1 MSARRR
7 ALGVLAL
14 VSLALGCASHS
25 HPRAAAPVAPRF
37 DVRILRDDYGVPHVF
52 GKTDADAA
60 FGLAYAHAEDD
71 FATIQ
76 DVVFGVRGKLASERG
91 PSAAAND
98 YILALLGVW
107 KDVDRGW
114 SRDLDPPMRAILD
127 AYAAGVNYY
136 AALHPDEAFD
146 GLLPVRG
153 QDVLAG
159 FVLRSPFFFGL
170 DRTLRDLYRSGGAS
184 DDAAQV
190 ASIPFATPT
199 IGSNT
204 FAVAPSRAA
213 DGRAHLLVNSHQP
226 WSGPVAWYEAH
237 VHSDEGWDA
246 VGGIFPGSPVILHGH
261 NRNLGWAFTVNRPD
275 LVDVY
280 RLTINPKNKNQYW
293 FDGAWRE
300 LEVERVAIRVK
311 LFGFL
316 PFTADRTV
324 LRSVQGPVLRL
335 PHGTFA
341 IRYAGMGEVRQ
352 VEQWYRMNRAANFD
366 EWLGA
371 MRMQAIPSLNAAY
384 ADRSG
389 RIGYFYNAK
398 LPVRA
403 PGYDWAGIVPG
414 DTSATLWNDSLPW
427 DALPKVVNPPSGF
440 VQNCNS
446 SPYETTIGAGNPN
459 PEDFPASA
467 GIETQMTNRALRALE
482 QLGADPSLTDE
493 ELRAIKFDV
502 TVSERSEL
510 FAFLE
515 RARAAVDAA
524 GVDPK
529 SLEASAAALL
539 RSWDRRADSDNRATT
554 LAILTL
560 YPLLQARHEGRTDPD
575 PRASLREA
583 ATMLMRRHGRLDPP
597 WSWLNRMHRGS
608 LEPGVDG
615 APDVLHAV
623 EGPLEEHRVA
633 ADSGDGLMLLV
644 SFGKDGVRS
653 QSLHQYGSAT
663 SRPKSPHYADQVPL
677 FVTHQLKPV
686 YLDESE
692 IRAHL
697 EREYRPGEELDATA
711 LPRSEPEASGEITT
725 PLPRSEPNASG
736 EITRP
741 LPRSEPKA
749 SGEVHKD

>member
-1 MSARRR
+1 MRAKTR
-7 ALGVLAL
+7 ALDVLSLLA
-14 VSLALGCASHS
+14 LALGCASRS
-25 HPRAAAPVAPRF
+25 RSPAPPPATPQY
-37 DVRILRDDYGVPHVF
+37 DVRILRDDFGVPHVF
-52 GKTDADAA
+52 GKTDPDAA

-71 FATIQ
+71 FVTIQ
-76 DVVFGVRGKLASERG
+76 DVIFGVRGKLASERG

-98 YILALLGVW
+98 YIVSLLGVW
-107 KDVDRGW
+107 KDVERGW
-114 SRDLDPPMRAILD
+114 SRDLDPRTRAILD
-127 AYAAGVNYY
+127 AYAAGVTYY
-136 AALHPDEAFD
+136 AERHPQQVWD

-170 DRTLRDLYRSGGAS
+170 DRTLRDLHRRGGAS

-190 ASIPFATPT
+190 AATPFAAPV

-246 VGGIFPGSPVILHGH
+246 VGGVFPGSPVILHGH

-275 LVDVY
+275 LIDVY
-280 RLTINPKNKNQYW
+280 RLTINPQRSSQYW

-300 LEVERVAIRVK
+300 LEEERVAIRVK

-316 PFTADRTV
+316 PFTADRVV

-335 PHGTFA
+335 RHGTFA

-366 EWLGA
+366 EWQDA
-371 MRMQAIPSLNAAY
+371 MRMQAIPSLNAGY

-414 DTSATLWNDSLPW
+414 DTSATLWTEFLPW
-427 DALPKVVNPPSGF
+427 SALPKVVNPASGF

-446 SPYETTIGAGNPN
+446 SPFETTLGPGNPK

-467 GIETQMTNRALRALE
+467 GIETRMTNRALRALE
-482 QLGADPSLTDE
+482 QLGADTSLTDE
-493 ELRAIKFDV
+493 ELRLIKFDV
-502 TVSERSEL
+502 TVSERSEW
-510 FAFLE
+510 FAYLE
-515 RARAAVDAA
+515 RAIAAVDAA
-524 GVDPK
+524 GVDPR

-539 RSWDRRADSDNRATT
+539 RSWDRRADSGHRATT
-554 LAILTL
+554 LALLTL
-560 YPLLQARHEGRTDPD
+560 YPAQRARQDGRPEPD
-575 PRASLREA
+575 PRAALQET
-583 ATMLMRRHGRLDPP
+583 ATLLMRRHGRLDPP
-597 WSWLNRMHRGS
+597 WSWVNRMRRGA

-623 EGPLEEHRVA
+623 EGPVADGRIA
-633 ADSGDGLMLLV
+633 ADAGDGLMFFV
-644 SFGKDGVRS
+644 SFGKDGARS

-663 SRPKSPHYADQVPL
+663 SLPASPHYADQVPL

-697 EREYRPGEELDATA
+697 SREYRPGEEQTEPPV
-711 LPRSEPEASGEITT
+711 PRSEPTASGEAPMNLRATLERVPRFPRSEPTASGEI
-725 PLPRSEPNASG
+725 
-736 EITRP
+736 
-741 LPRSEPKA
+741 
-749 SGEVHKD
+749 H

>member
-1 MSARRR
+1 MIAGRRR
-7 ALGVLAL
+7 LGVWVLL
-14 VSLALGCASHS
+14 SLALGCAGRS
-25 HPRAAAPVAPRF
+25 HPQLPLPAAPPF
-37 DVRILRDDYGVPHVF
+37 DVRILRDDFGVPHVF

-71 FATIQ
+71 FSTIQ
-76 DVVFGVRGKLASERG
+76 DVLFGVRGKLASRRG
-91 PSAAAND
+91 PSAAPND
-98 YILALLGVW
+98 YIVSLLGVW
-107 KDVDRGW
+107 KDVEAGW
-114 SRDLDPPMRAILD
+114 TRDLDPRTRAILD
-127 AYAAGVNYY
+127 AYAAGVTYY
-136 AALHPDEAFD
+136 AALHPREVWD

-170 DRTLRDLYRSGGAS
+170 DRTLRDLQRSGGAT
-184 DDAAQV
+184 DDAAQF
-190 ASIPFATPT
+190 AATPFAAPT

-226 WSGPVAWYEAH
+226 WNGPVAWYEAH
-237 VHSDEGWDA
+237 IHSEEGWDA

-275 LVDVY
+275 LIDVY
-280 RLTINPKNKNQYW
+280 RLTINPQNRNQCW
-293 FDGAWRE
+293 FDGGWRD
-300 LEVERVAIRVK
+300 LEVERVAIRVR

-341 IRYAGMGEVRQ
+341 IRYAGMSDVRQ
-352 VEQWYRMNRAANFD
+352 VEQWYRMNRAANFE
-366 EWLGA
+366 EWQSA

-398 LPVRA
+398 IPVRA

-414 DTSATLWNDSLPW
+414 DTSATIWNEYMPF
-427 DALPKVVNPPSGF
+427 DALPKVLNPPSGF
-440 VQNCNS
+440 VQNANS
-446 SPYETTIGAGNPN
+446 SPFETTLGAGNPR
-459 PEDFPASA
+459 PEDFPESA
-467 GIETQMTNRALRALE
+467 GIETRMTNRALRLLE
-482 QLGADPSLTDE
+482 QLGADSSLTEE

-502 TVSERSEL
+502 TLSERSEL
-510 FAFLE
+510 FAILD
-515 RARAAVDAA
+515 RALAAVDAA
-524 GVDPK
+524 GVDPQ
-529 SLEASAAALL
+529 SLEASAAVLL
-539 RSWDRRADSDNRATT
+539 RSWDRRADSGNRATT

-560 YPLLQARHEGRTDPD
+560 YPTLDARHEGRPEPD
-575 PRASLREA
+575 PRESLRAA

-597 WSWLNRMHRGS
+597 WSWVNRMRRGP
-608 LEPGVDG
+608 LDIGVDG

-623 EGPLEEHRVA
+623 EGPLENDRIA
-633 ADSGDGLMLLV
+633 ANSGDGLMFFV
-644 SFGKDGVRS
+644 AFGKDGVRS
-653 QSLHQYGSAT
+653 RSLHQYGSAT

-686 YLDESE
+686 WMDEAE

-697 EREYRPGEELDATA
+697 EREYRPGEEA
-711 LPRSEPEASGEITT
+711 EAAA
-725 PLPRSEPNASG
+725 R
-736 EITRP
+736 
-741 LPRSEPKA
+741 
-749 SGEVHKD
+749 

>member
-1 MSARRR
+1 MIARRR
-7 ALGVLAL
+7 ALGTLAL
-14 VSLALGCASHS
+14 LALGLGCAGRS
-25 HPRAAAPVAPRF
+25 HPPAALPVAPQH
-37 DVRILRDDYGVPHVF
+37 DVRILRDGFGVPHVF
-52 GKTDADAA
+52 GKTDADVA

-91 PSAAAND
+91 PRAASND
-98 YILALLGVW
+98 YIVALLGVW
-107 KDVDRGW
+107 KDVERGW
-114 SRDLDPPMRAILD
+114 ERDLDPRTRALLD
-127 AYAAGVNYY
+127 AYAAGVTYY
-136 AALHPDEAFD
+136 AELHPHEVWD

-170 DRTLRDLYRSGGAS
+170 DRTLRDLYRSGGAEG
-184 DDAAQV
+184 DAAQV
-190 ASIPFATPT
+190 AAIPFAAPT

-261 NRNLGWAFTVNRPD
+261 NRNLGWAFTVNSPD

-280 RLTINPKNKNQYW
+280 RLTINPQNKNQYW
-293 FDGAWRE
+293 FDGTWRD
-300 LEVERVAIRVK
+300 LAVERVAIRVK

-335 PHGTFA
+335 RHGTFA

-371 MRMQAIPSLNAAY
+371 MRMQAIPSLNAGY

-398 LPVRA
+398 LPMRA

-414 DTSATLWNDSLPW
+414 DTSATLWSEFLPW
-427 DALPKVVNPPSGF
+427 GALPQVLNPPSGF

-446 SPYETTIGAGNPN
+446 SPFETTLGAGNPT
-459 PEDFPASA
+459 PEAFPASA
-467 GIETQMTNRALRALE
+467 GIETHMTNRALRALE
-482 QLGADPSLTDE
+482 QLGADSSLTEE

-510 FAFLE
+510 FGYLE
-515 RARAAVDAA
+515 RALAAVDAA
-524 GVDPK
+524 GVEPR

-539 RSWDRRADSDNRATT
+539 RSWDRRADSSNRATT

-560 YPLLQARHEGRTDPD
+560 YPLIEARHDGRPDPD
-575 PRASLREA
+575 PRASLRETA
-583 ATMLMRRHGRLDPP
+583 RMLMRRHGRLDPP
-597 WSWLNRMHRGS
+597 WSWVNRMRRGA
-608 LEPGVDG
+608 LGLGVDG

-623 EGPLEEHRVA
+623 EGPLADDRVA
-633 ADSGDGLMLLV
+633 ADAGDGLMFFV

-653 QSLHQYGSAT
+653 ESLHQYGSAT

-677 FVTHQLKPV
+677 FALHQLKPV
-686 YLDESE
+686 WMEESE

-697 EREYRPGEELDATA
+697 EREYRPGEEQGAFA
-711 LPRSEPEASGEITT
+711 R
-725 PLPRSEPNASG
+725 
-736 EITRP
+736 
-741 LPRSEPKA
+741 
-749 SGEVHKD
+749 